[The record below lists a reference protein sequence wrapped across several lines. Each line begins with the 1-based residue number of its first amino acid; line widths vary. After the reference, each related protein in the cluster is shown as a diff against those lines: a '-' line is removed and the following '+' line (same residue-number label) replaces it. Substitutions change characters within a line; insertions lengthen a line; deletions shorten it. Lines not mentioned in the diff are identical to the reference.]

1 MTYAIVAYVLWGLF
15 PYYFSLLDFASPLE
29 IVAERVTWCFV
40 FLLIVLAVR
49 RSWAPIYAA
58 LRDPR
63 RLVPIVLAAAVIVAN
78 WLTYNWAVNNNQAVE
93 GALGYFIN
101 PLLTV
106 ALGVVV
112 LKERLRRAQWVAVG
126 IAFAAVVVLTIDA
139 GHLPW
144 IALVLAG
151 TFGTYG
157 FIMKFVRT
165 PPVEALTIGMGAM
178 VLPSIGVLLVLQSRG
193 TLELGHG
200 SGGQTALLLGAGI
213 VTAVPMLF
221 FNAAAQRV
229 PLSTMGLLQYINPV
243 LQFLVS
249 VLVLGETLSRGRWA
263 GFALV
268 WVALVILAVDGL
280 RASGRGQRGRDHETT
295 ELLTP

>member
-15 PYYFSLLDFASPLE
+15 PWYFAQLGFASAWE
-29 IVAERVTWCFV
+29 IVAERVVWCFV
-40 FLLIVLAVR
+40 FLLLVVLARRRWSYVMSAVR
-49 RSWAPIYAA
+49 
-58 LRDPR
+58 DR
-63 RLVPIVLAAAVIVAN
+63 RQLAMITVAAAVITTN
-78 WLTYNWAVNNNQAVE
+78 WLTYNWAVNNEQAVE

-106 ALGVVV
+106 ALGVVL
-112 LKERLRRAQWVAVG
+112 LKERLRRAQWVAVA
-126 IAFAAVVVLTIDA
+126 IAALAVVVLTVDA

-144 IALVLAG
+144 IALVLAA
-151 TFGTYG
+151 TFATYG
-157 FIMKFVRT
+157 FTMKFVRT
-165 PPVEALTIGMGAM
+165 PPVEALTVGMGAM
-178 VLPSIGVLLVLQSRG
+178 FVPMLVVLGVLQAQG
-193 TLELGHG
+193 TLILGSSDADAG
-200 SGGQTALLLGAGI
+200 RTALLLGAGV

-249 VLVLGETLSRGRWA
+249 VLLLHETLSAGRWA

-280 RASGRGQRGRDHETT
+280 RSSHRGRGHDTN
-295 ELLTP
+295 ELVTP